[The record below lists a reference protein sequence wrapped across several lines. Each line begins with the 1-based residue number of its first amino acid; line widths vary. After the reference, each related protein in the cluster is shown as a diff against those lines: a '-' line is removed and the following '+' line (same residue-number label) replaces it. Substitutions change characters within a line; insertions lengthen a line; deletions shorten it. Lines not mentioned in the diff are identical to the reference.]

1 MPDTYRDVEERI
13 LEAVEDLE
21 HQDKP
26 NIASTARD
34 FDVPEQRLRKRYQGR
49 ASKIEVGGQNKALSE
64 AEELTVCQSIDR
76 LDECGLSARPR
87 MLIGIANRVLSFR
100 SRTSSLPTYVS
111 ASWPAR
117 LLKRHPEYYKMK

>member
-13 LEAVEDLE
+13 LEAVENLQ

-49 ASKIEVGGQNKALSE
+49 ASKIDVGGQNKALSE
-64 AEELTVCQSIDR
+64 AEELAVCQSIDR
-76 LDECGLSARPR
+76 LDKSGLCARPK
-87 MLIGIANRVLSFR
+87 MLIGIANRVISFR
-100 SRTSSLPTYVS
+100 PRTSLLLTFIS

-117 LLKRHPEYYKMK
+117 FLKRYPEYYKMK

>member
-49 ASKIEVGGQNKALSE
+49 ASKIEVERQNKALSE
-64 AEELTVCQSIDR
+64 AEELAVC
-76 LDECGLSARPR
+76 
-87 MLIGIANRVLSFR
+87 
-100 SRTSSLPTYVS
+100 
-111 ASWPAR
+111 
-117 LLKRHPEYYKMK
+117 

>member
-13 LEAVEDLE
+13 LEAVEDLQ

-49 ASKIEVGGQNKALSE
+49 ASKINVGGQNKALSE
-64 AEELTVCQSIDR
+64 AEELAVCQSINR
-76 LDECGLSARPR
+76 LDESGLCTRPR
-87 MLIGIANRVLSFR
+87 MLIGIANKVLSF
-100 SRTSSLPTYVS
+100 
-111 ASWPAR
+111 
-117 LLKRHPEYYKMK
+117 